1 MDKNKVRGKNA
12 FHKQIIDL
20 AENKK
25 NATKFEK
32 QQKNDKK

>member
-1 MDKNKVRGKNA
+1 MKKMDKNKVRGKKT
-12 FHKQIIDL
+12 FHEQIIDH

-32 QQKNDKK
+32 R